1 MRYISDDNKVFN
13 SEQECLNHEK
23 SLAAE
28 RERKEKLLSEK
39 NKRRDDVK
47 KLGNDFVKLH
57 KKFVDDYGEEIAFDS
72 DLESLASW
80 YSTFPF
86 LFRSGRFGI

>member
-23 SLAAE
+23 SLAVE
-28 RERKEKLLSEK
+28 RERKVKLLSEK
-39 NKRRDDVK
+39 NKRRDEVK

-57 KKFVDDYGEEIAFDS
+57 NKFVDDYGEEIAFDS

-86 LFRSGRFGI
+86 LFRSGSLV

>member
-1 MRYISDDNKVFN
+1 MSDDNKIFN

-23 SLAAE
+23 AIASERAK
-28 RERKEKLLSEK
+28 RERLLAEK
-39 NKRRDDVK
+39 NKRSDEVR

-57 KKFVDDYGEEIAFDS
+57 KKFVDDYGEEIAFDN

-80 YSTFPF
+80 YSTLPF

>member
-1 MRYISDDNKVFN
+1 MSDDNKVFN

-23 SLAAE
+23 VIAAE
-28 RERKEKLLSEK
+28 RAKRERLFAEK
-39 NKRRDDVK
+39 NRRSDEVK
-47 KLGNDFVKLH
+47 KLGNEFVKLH
-57 KKFVDDYGEEIAFDS
+57 KEYVKDYGEDIAFDS

-86 LFRSGRFGI
+86 LFRSGRFGV